1 MPRASEHS
9 DKRSL
14 YAVNLALF
22 ANSGLAVLKT
32 AVGILGHSPALLAD
46 GINSTSDVAYGI
58 IVKVFI
64 RLARKPADDEH
75 PYGHRQLESIA
86 AVIIGAFI
94 LTTAVAIFWDAVN
107 EIFDLLSGRTAWA
120 RASGGAQ
127 VAALFTVGLKIWL
140 SRKTRGIG
148 RQTGN
153 PAVLAL
159 ARDHRND
166 IFAAGAASL
175 GIFLARAGYSWFD
188 PLAGAL
194 VALVI
199 LRTGLGILRE
209 SSDELMDTV
218 PTAELRKKVEAS
230 VAGTPGV
237 LEVEELRAHRFGPY
251 LVINLTVGVD
261 GTMTVAEGDA
271 VSARLEQALYRD
283 IDLLEQAH
291 IHYHPLAGRPAV
303 SSRAPRPEENPS
315 DTPYS

>member
-1 MPRASEHS
+1 MPTASERS
-9 DKRSL
+9 DTRSL
-14 YAVNLALF
+14 LAVNLALF
-22 ANSGLAVLKT
+22 ANAGLAALKT

-64 RLARKPADDEH
+64 RLAHKPADDEH
-75 PYGHRQLESIA
+75 PFGHRQLESIA
-86 AVIIGAFI
+86 ALIIGAFI
-94 LTTAVAIFWDAVN
+94 VTTAVAIFWDAVN
-107 EIFDLLSGRTAWA
+107 EIFDLLSGRNAWA

-127 VAALFTVGLKIWL
+127 IAALFTVALKIWL
-140 SRKTRGIG
+140 SRKTRRIG
-148 RQTGN
+148 LQTGN
-153 PAVLAL
+153 PAVLAI

-175 GIFLARAGYSWFD
+175 GIFLARAGYRWFD

-209 SSDELMDTV
+209 SSGELMDTV

-237 LEVEELRAHRFGPY
+237 LAVEELRAHRFGPY
-251 LVINLTVGVD
+251 FVINLTIGVD
-261 GTMTVAEGDA
+261 GSMTVAEGDA
-271 VSARLEQALYRD
+271 VSSRLEKALCRD

-291 IHYHPLAGRPAV
+291 IHFHPLTNSPAV
-303 SSRAPRPEENPS
+303 PPQAPLSGKTPS
-315 DTPYS
+315 AAS